1 MGNEQEEF
9 EFRARA
15 EKESE
20 PKKRTPLEMVG
31 RQVGLT
37 ARAALEGNPIS
48 AVGGMVGKAMGLD
61 TPGALDRTLT
71 RMGLPEPENTTERIV
86 QAGAQGM
93 AGGAGMTKLS
103 EIGAG
108 IATNPV
114 VRGSLEAMSKGPA
127 TQIGA
132 GAAAGTA
139 AQGTAELG
147 GGPVAQTLAGLV
159 AAAAPGLAGKTAGAG
174 SIRNPANV
182 VKLETFKQ
190 ANEAGYKFP
199 PSSIESSPTRD
210 IIGSVGGKA
219 AGKQEVALHNQQ
231 VTNELAKKGA
241 GVPKDVPLTEE
252 SLAQARNELAEPYRQ
267 VAKVSPQAST
277 ALTKWKDAN
286 AKAKLHWKDYERNQ
300 TAAAKEKFDHYD
312 SVAETQQNIMETEA
326 VRTGN
331 PELIAKLREAR
342 VRIAQNYDVDRALNV
357 GTGDVRAPVLG
368 NILNKRGVK
377 GMTGPLGIIAKTQ
390 QAFPQ
395 FLGEASKTPT
405 PGVNQLASLG
415 LGSIFGIEGYHSMG
429 IKGGLAGAGVGLAM
443 PQISRGARALS
454 MSKLMQKPLSDQPGI
469 PMSAIADYLAKQA
482 GQ

>member
-15 EKESE
+15 EKEAE

-61 TPGALDRTLT
+61 TSGALDRTLT
-71 RMGLPEPENTTERIV
+71 KMGLPEPENTTERIV

-114 VRGSLEAMSKGPA
+114 VRGSLEAMSKGPT

-159 AAAAPGLAGKTAGAG
+159 AGAAPGVRGSTAGAT

-182 VKLETFKQ
+182 VKLNTF
-190 ANEAGYKFP
+190 NEASKAGFKFP
-199 PSSIESSPTRD
+199 PYAIESSPTRD

-219 AGKQEVALHNQQ
+219 ANKQESTLHNQQ
-231 VTNELAKKGA
+231 TTNKVAKQGA
-241 GVPKDVPLTEE
+241 GVPDDQPLTEDTLKE
-252 SLAQARNELAEPYRQ
+252 ARDRIAEPYRQ
-267 VAKVSPQAST
+267 VAKVSPQANV

-300 TAAAKEKFDHYD
+300 TASAKEKFDHYD
-312 SVAETQQNIMETEA
+312 SQAETQQNIMEAEA

-331 PELIAKLREAR
+331 PELIQQLREAR
-342 VRIAQNYDVDRALNV
+342 VKIAQNYDVDRALNI
-357 GTGDVRAPVLG
+357 GTGDVRANVLG
-368 NILNKRGVK
+368 SMLNKRGAK
-377 GMTGPLGIIAKTQ
+377 GMSGPLGIIARAQ

-395 FLGEASKTPT
+395 FMGEASKTPT

-415 LGSIFGIEGYHSMG
+415 LGSLFGVEGYHAMG
-429 IKGGLAGAGVGLAM
+429 LKGGLAGAGVGLAM